1 MCELLSL
8 NDHTQHFRADGRTHR
23 VGFIDRHACHGSYG
37 HTDFT
42 RATGSPFCR
51 VYRNPDLTGGHFVA
65 YASELVLAD
74 EAAIDATSNETEAV
88 NRGETPQTSG
98 GRDRPS

>member
-8 NDHTQHFRADGRTHR
+8 NDHTEQFRSDGRTHR
-23 VGFIDRHACHGSYG
+23 VGFINRHPLHGAYG

-42 RATGSPFCR
+42 RTAGSPFCR
-51 VYRNPDLTGGHFVA
+51 VYRNRDLTGGHCVA

-74 EAAIDATSNETEAV
+74 EAV
-88 NRGETPQTSG
+88 
-98 GRDRPS
+98 